1 MTTEKTKDGGTILIP
16 DKGMYLVKDGIYSDS
31 AVYLSSADKA
41 ENWTETSEKP
51 DEPVSMTVDEELAD
65 AKAAFAAMG
74 IQRETT
80 WEAAVAQ
87 VSMQEVSQVK
97 KK

>member
-1 MTTEKTKDGGTILIP
+1 MTTQKTKDGGTIIIP

-41 ENWTETSEKP
+41 ENWTETPEKP

-65 AKAAFAAMG
+65 AKAALAALG
-74 IQRETT
+74 VEKVTT
-80 WEAAVAQ
+80 WEAAASKQ
-87 VSMQEVSQVK
+87 RNDQYGIAER
-97 KK
+97 